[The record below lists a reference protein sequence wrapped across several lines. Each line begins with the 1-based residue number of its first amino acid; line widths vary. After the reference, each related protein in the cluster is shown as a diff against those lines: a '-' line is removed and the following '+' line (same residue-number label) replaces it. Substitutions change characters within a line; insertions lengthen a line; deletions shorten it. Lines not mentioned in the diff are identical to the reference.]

1 MSLFRHGETKENEVK
16 SPENDRKK
24 TDGVVRPICEDDRK
38 KLTPQQE
45 FRDKYRVPE
54 DKLNKPE
61 RSKISKPN
69 ESDDRPG
76 EKGGNGRERFEHER

>member
-1 MSLFRHGETKENEVK
+1 MIERSLR
-16 SPENDRKK
+16 
-24 TDGVVRPICEDDRK
+24 
-38 KLTPQQE
+38 LQQE

-69 ESDDRPG
+69 ESDD
-76 EKGGNGRERFEHER
+76 EKGGNGRDIVKYER